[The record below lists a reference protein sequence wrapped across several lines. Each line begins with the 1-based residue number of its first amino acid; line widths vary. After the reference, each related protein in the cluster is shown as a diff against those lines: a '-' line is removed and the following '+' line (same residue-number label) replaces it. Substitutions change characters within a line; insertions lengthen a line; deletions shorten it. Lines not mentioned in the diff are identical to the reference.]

1 MKQRIVKLKIMKFS
15 TLITSLL
22 FLSPI
27 TYAQHPMDKLN
38 DLMNSPTPQ
47 KITDEDEVRTY
58 VKRVKESLDFI
69 DRYKEAAISYKDKN
83 GYTKQELNDF
93 QCNKLYMMNDL
104 IDFQKMYSHLAYVPE
119 IKSINQNTIELR
131 EEVLKNVRKYNFKCT
146 NELIN
151 IPLDT
156 SKL

>member
-1 MKQRIVKLKIMKFS
+1 MKFS

-27 TYAQHPMDKLN
+27 TYAQHPMDRLN
-38 DLMNSPTPQ
+38 DLMNSPTFQ

-58 VKRVKESLDFI
+58 VKRVTESLDFME
-69 DRYKEAAISYKDKN
+69 RYKEAAISYKDKN
-83 GYTKQELNDF
+83 GYTKQEFNDY
-93 QCNKLYMMNDL
+93 QCNKLYMMDDL
-104 IDFQKMYSHLAYVPE
+104 IDFQNMYSNLTSVPE

-131 EEVLKNVRKYNFKCT
+131 EEVLKNVKKYNFKCT

>member
-1 MKQRIVKLKIMKFS
+1 MRAVRFRLKLFCHKRKHAFEYLAFIVTDS
-15 TLITSLL
+15 
-22 FLSPI
+22 FL
-27 TYAQHPMDKLN
+27 Y
-38 DLMNSPTPQ
+38 
-47 KITDEDEVRTY
+47 
-58 VKRVKESLDFI
+58 
-69 DRYKEAAISYKDKN
+69 KN

-131 EEVLKNVRKYNFKCT
+131 EEILKNVRKYNFKCT

>member
-1 MKQRIVKLKIMKFS
+1 MKFS

-58 VKRVKESLDFI
+58 VKRVTESLDFMEQ
-69 DRYKEAAISYKDKN
+69 YKEAAISYKDKN
-83 GYTKQELNDF
+83 GYTKQELNDY
-93 QCNKLYMMNDL
+93 QCNKLYMMDDL
-104 IDFQKMYSHLAYVPE
+104 IDFQNMYSNLAYVPE

-131 EEVLKNVRKYNFKCT
+131 EEVLKNVKKYNFKCA

>member
-15 TLITSLL
+15 TLIASLL

-27 TYAQHPMDKLN
+27 TYAQHPMDRLN

-58 VKRVKESLDFI
+58 VKSVKESFDFM

-93 QCNKLYMMNDL
+93 QCNKLYMMDDL

-119 IKSINQNTIELR
+119 IKSINQNTGELR
-131 EEVLKNVRKYNFKCT
+131 EEVLKNVKKYNFKCT

>member
-1 MKQRIVKLKIMKFS
+1 MKLS

-27 TYAQHPMDKLN
+27 TYAQHPMDRLN
-38 DLMNSPTPQ
+38 DLMNSATPQ

-58 VKRVKESLDFI
+58 VKRVTESLDFME
-69 DRYKEAAISYKDKN
+69 RYKEAAISYKDKN
-83 GYTKQELNDF
+83 GYTKQELNDY
-93 QCNKLYMMNDL
+93 QCNKLYMMDDL
-104 IDFQKMYSHLAYVPE
+104 IDFQNMYSNLAYVPE

-131 EEVLKNVRKYNFKCT
+131 EEVLKNVKRYNFKCT

>member
-1 MKQRIVKLKIMKFS
+1 MKLS

-27 TYAQHPMDKLN
+27 TYAQHPMDRLN
-38 DLMNSPTPQ
+38 DLMNSATPQ

-58 VKRVKESLDFI
+58 VKRVTESLDFME
-69 DRYKEAAISYKDKN
+69 RYKEAAISYKDKN
-83 GYTKQELNDF
+83 GYTKQELNDY
-93 QCNKLYMMNDL
+93 QCNKLYMMDDL
-104 IDFQKMYSHLAYVPE
+104 IAFQNMYSNLAYVPE

-131 EEVLKNVRKYNFKCT
+131 EEVLKNVKRYNFKCT

>member
-1 MKQRIVKLKIMKFS
+1 MKFS
-15 TLITSLL
+15 TLIASLL

-27 TYAQHPMDKLN
+27 TYAQHPMDRLN
-38 DLMNSPTPQ
+38 DLMNSSTPQ
-47 KITDEDEVRTY
+47 KITTEDEIRTY
-58 VKRVKESLDFI
+58 VKRVKESFNFM
-69 DRYKEAAISYKDKN
+69 DRYNEAGISYKDKN

-93 QCNKLYMMNDL
+93 QCNKLYMMDDI
-104 IDFQKMYSHLAYVPE
+104 IDFQSRYSHLASVPE
-119 IKSINQNTIELR
+119 IKSINQNTLELR
-131 EEVLKNVRKYNFKCT
+131 EEVFKNVQKYNFKCT

>member
-15 TLITSLL
+15 TLIASLL

-27 TYAQHPMDKLN
+27 TYAQHPMDRLN

-58 VKRVKESLDFI
+58 VKRVKESLDFM

-83 GYTKQELNDF
+83 DYTKQELNDF
-93 QCNKLYMMNDL
+93 QCNKLYMMDDL
-104 IDFQKMYSHLAYVPE
+104 IDFQKMYSHLAYIPE
-119 IKSINQNTIELR
+119 IKSINQNTGELR

>member
-1 MKQRIVKLKIMKFS
+1 MKFS
-15 TLITSLL
+15 TLIASLL

-27 TYAQHPMDKLN
+27 TYAQHPMDRLN

-58 VKRVKESLDFI
+58 VKRVKESFDFM

-93 QCNKLYMMNDL
+93 QCNKLYMMDDL

-131 EEVLKNVRKYNFKCT
+131 EEVLKNVKKYNFKCT

>member
-1 MKQRIVKLKIMKFS
+1 MKFS

-27 TYAQHPMDKLN
+27 TYAQHPMDRLN

-47 KITDEDEVRTY
+47 KINDEDEVRTY

-83 GYTKQELNDF
+83 GYTKQELNNY

-104 IDFQKMYSHLAYVPE
+104 IDFQNMYSHLAYVPE
-119 IKSINQNTIELR
+119 INSINKNTLGLR

-151 IPLDT
+151 IPLDN

>member
-1 MKQRIVKLKIMKFS
+1 MKFS
-15 TLITSLL
+15 TLIASLL

-27 TYAQHPMDKLN
+27 TYAQHPMDRLN

-58 VKRVKESLDFI
+58 VKRVKESLDFM

-83 GYTKQELNDF
+83 DYTKQELNDF
-93 QCNKLYMMNDL
+93 QCNKLYMMDDL
-104 IDFQKMYSHLAYVPE
+104 IDFQKMYSHLAYIPE
-119 IKSINQNTIELR
+119 IKSINQNTGELR
-131 EEVLKNVRKYNFKCT
+131 EEVLKNVKKYNFKCT

>member
-1 MKQRIVKLKIMKFS
+1 MKFS

-27 TYAQHPMDKLN
+27 TYAQHPMDRLN

-58 VKRVKESLDFI
+58 VKRVTESLDFME
-69 DRYKEAAISYKDKN
+69 RYKEAAISYKDKN
-83 GYTKQELNDF
+83 GYTKQEFNDY
-93 QCNKLYMMNDL
+93 QCNKLYMMDDL
-104 IDFQKMYSHLAYVPE
+104 IDFQNMYSNLASVPE

-131 EEVLKNVRKYNFKCT
+131 EDVLKNVKKYNFKCT

>member
-1 MKQRIVKLKIMKFS
+1 MKFS

-58 VKRVKESLDFI
+58 VKRVTESLDFME
-69 DRYKEAAISYKDKN
+69 RYKEAAISYKDKSK
-83 GYTKQELNDF
+83 TSI
-93 QCNKLYMMNDL
+93 LY
-104 IDFQKMYSHLAYVPE
+104 S
-119 IKSINQNTIELR
+119 
-131 EEVLKNVRKYNFKCT
+131 
-146 NELIN
+146 
-151 IPLDT
+151 LDP
-156 SKL
+156 

>member
-15 TLITSLL
+15 TLIASLL

-27 TYAQHPMDKLN
+27 TYAQHPMDRLN

-58 VKRVKESLDFI
+58 VKRVKESFDFM

-93 QCNKLYMMNDL
+93 QCNKLYMMDDL

-119 IKSINQNTIELR
+119 IKSINQNTGELR
-131 EEVLKNVRKYNFKCT
+131 EEVLKNVKKYNFKCT

>member
-15 TLITSLL
+15 TLIASLL

-27 TYAQHPMDKLN
+27 TYAQHPMDRLN

-58 VKRVKESLDFI
+58 VKRVKESLDFM

-83 GYTKQELNDF
+83 DYTKQELNDF
-93 QCNKLYMMNDL
+93 QCNKLYMMDDL
-104 IDFQKMYSHLAYVPE
+104 IDFQKMYSHLAYIPE
-119 IKSINQNTIELR
+119 IKSINQNTGELR
-131 EEVLKNVRKYNFKCT
+131 EEVLKNVKKYNFKCT

>member
-1 MKQRIVKLKIMKFS
+1 MKFS
-15 TLITSLL
+15 TLIAFLF

-27 TYAQHPMDKLN
+27 TYAQHPMDRLN
-38 DLMNSPTPQ
+38 DLMNSSTPQ
-47 KITDEDEVRTY
+47 KITTEDEIRTY
-58 VKRVKESLDFI
+58 VKRVKESFNFM
-69 DRYKEAAISYKDKN
+69 DRYNEAAISYKDKN

-93 QCNKLYMMNDL
+93 QCNKLYMMDDL
-104 IDFQKMYSHLAYVPE
+104 IDFQSRYSHLASVPE
-119 IKSINQNTIELR
+119 IKSINQNTLELR
-131 EEVLKNVRKYNFKCT
+131 EEVLKNVKKYNFKCT